1 MKMKNKPDIKLTDM
15 NRLFTAL
22 CMVTILGVHTSCND
36 NVMEYETPCIETK
49 ATVADQRVQSLI
61 QQAREGDADAYYAL
75 ALCYRDGDGLER
87 SWLNMI
93 CMYATYCRKTNE
105 DLESILD
112 LVEKEDPFR
121 IIYKVLESPSTD
133 KENMAMI
140 EQLRQTV
147 PAEAKAIEAA
157 VKAFSVEDVAKAMDI
172 VQEAEKEGSEAAV
185 MFQAI
190 YYNEVTDKT
199 GQEEFLIRA
208 SEKYPFL
215 YLELGDMY
223 ARSYR
228 TSGDFADIQTAMEY
242 YYTAD
247 AHGMLGPKHASTLL
261 GMYDYHGEKG
271 MFKCS
276 KQEKERLQT
285 LARRAY

>member
-1 MKMKNKPDIKLTDM
+1 M
-15 NRLFTAL
+15 NRLFTTL
-22 CMVTILGVHTSCND
+22 CMVGILGVYTSCND
-36 NVMEYETPCIETK
+36 NVMEFETPCIETK

-61 QQAREGDADAYYAL
+61 QQAREGDANAYYAL
-75 ALCYRDGDGLER
+75 ALCYRDGDGVEK

-93 CMYATYCRKTNE
+93 CIYATYCRKTNE
-105 DLESILD
+105 YLESILD
-112 LVEKEDPFR
+112 LFEKEDPFR

-133 KENMAMI
+133 EEKMAMM
-140 EQLRQTV
+140 EQLRQIA
-147 PAEAKAIEAA
+147 PAEAKAIETTVKVFSTEEAA
-157 VKAFSVEDVAKAMDI
+157 MAMDI
-172 VQEAEKEGSEAAV
+172 IREAEQEGSEAAV
-185 MFQAI
+185 MLQAI
-190 YYNEVTDKT
+190 YYKEATDKT

-223 ARSYR
+223 VRNYR
-228 TSGDFADIQTAMEY
+228 TSGDFADIRTAMEY

-247 AHGMLGPKHASTLL
+247 AHGMLGPKHASILL
-261 GMYDYHGEKG
+261 GIYDYHGEKG
-271 MFKCS
+271 MLKCS